1 MQHLRYE
8 FNQGVDQE
16 KTFQFK
22 KTFEY
27 EKDIDSKRPRCLK
40 KVLIKKGHFD
50 WEKKNIWQDVVDQR
64 EKPLVKRED
73 LE

>member
-1 MQHLRYE
+1 MQNFGYGFKE
-8 FNQGVDQE
+8 GVDRE

-40 KVLIKKGHFD
+40 KVLIKKGRFD
-50 WEKKNIWQDVVDQR
+50 
-64 EKPLVKRED
+64 
-73 LE
+73 